1 MMKKYFKEKFPR
13 EEVEFIMSIL
23 LLGVSALILG
33 YYNYYCCYCYNY
45 YCYYYPSSH
54 ECECYWYYDY
64 YYGCY

>member
-23 LLGVSALILG
+23 FLGVLALILG
-33 YYNYYCCYCYNY
+33 YYNHYCYCY
-45 YCYYYPSSH
+45 YCYYYPNSY
-54 ECECYWYYDY
+54 ECECYCYYYY